1 MLASI
6 SFIVP
11 EMVACGGAQIAIFLA
26 CVAGAKR
33 GGGGW
38 REKSAKEG
46 KRKGSLPSFPNP
58 SLFFPSR
65 LPFSRRVKQKQKKSV
80 CSPPL
85 QAPGWGIQ
93 EEICCNWLNTVNKSV
108 KQEND
113 SQLTNSGKSQPCI
126 TWIVT
131 LSPIDHSRKYHYIP
145 SCSLFFTPKF
155 CISIVFTFSWELK
168 WPQEK
173 LKTIYKIWRWP
184 TKKIMVCYGIFWSG
198 QFRNKK
204 ALVTKLSSN
213 YFLDRYWWRT
223 EQLLGILSKAR
234 FLRDIRQPEVTTF
247 SF

>member
-1 MLASI
+1 MQG
-6 SFIVP
+6 
-11 EMVACGGAQIAIFLA
+11 E
-26 CVAGAKR
+26 KR
-33 GGGGW
+33 ERW
-38 REKSAKEG
+38 EKERELTLFPQ
-46 KRKGSLPSFPNP
+46 SL
-58 SLFFPSR
+58 SLF
-65 LPFSRRVKQKQKKSV
+65 PFQATIFSAGKAKAEKSV

-155 CISIVFTFSWELK
+155 CITIVFTFSWELK

-173 LKTIYKIWRWP
+173 LKTIYKIWR
-184 TKKIMVCYGIFWSG
+184 
-198 QFRNKK
+198 
-204 ALVTKLSSN
+204 
-213 YFLDRYWWRT
+213 
-223 EQLLGILSKAR
+223 
-234 FLRDIRQPEVTTF
+234 
-247 SF
+247 

>member
-1 MLASI
+1 MHRSRKCQVFGAVIAGAVIFGFSWWTSGSEDWSTVFKKSNVTFVLPQRSQKSLHQMLVSI

-173 LKTIYKIWRWP
+173 LKTIYRIWR
-184 TKKIMVCYGIFWSG
+184 
-198 QFRNKK
+198 
-204 ALVTKLSSN
+204 
-213 YFLDRYWWRT
+213 
-223 EQLLGILSKAR
+223 
-234 FLRDIRQPEVTTF
+234 
-247 SF
+247 